1 MYCTIPTGML
11 CYQSF
16 TGWGLIRV
24 RYKKKRY
31 HPPSPHPV
39 SVTKDVYVFCLSLFQ
54 IRSRDWGGQRV
65 FFFLFFFVDGK
76 SRASKHNECG
86 AGKQSN
92 LISFSASITIHIYF
106 FYFFSFPFRPFFL
119 LLLIFKTKQQKP
131 ARPRPHVLNLKRG
144 ELPPPP
150 PCPMQRHQLT
160 PTPQMQHQHSLGW
173 KRAEN
178 RDRQHTRQSWG

>member
-11 CYQSF
+11 CCQSF

-24 RYKKKRY
+24 RYKKNRY

-65 FFFLFFFVDGK
+65 FFFFFFVDGK

-92 LISFSASITIHIYF
+92 LISFSASITIHIF
-106 FYFFSFPFRPFFL
+106 FFTSSLSLFAPFSSFSLFL
-119 LLLIFKTKQQKP
+119 KLNSKSQRAP
-131 ARPRPHVLNLKRG
+131 A
-144 ELPPPP
+144 
-150 PCPMQRHQLT
+150 PMF
-160 PTPQMQHQHSLGW
+160 
-173 KRAEN
+173 
-178 RDRQHTRQSWG
+178 